1 VNDVNRRSKGLF
13 LMLAGIILFFYALG
27 ILKKELIIIFI
38 AIYLLA
44 LGFVQLG
51 GVEKA
56 KALLKRNK

>member
-1 VNDVNRRSKGLF
+1 
-13 LMLAGIILFFYALG
+13 MLAGIILFFYALG